1 MVFGCPKRFLL
12 AKEAAL
18 AFSMSLA
25 FGSLCRLFPCRCG
38 NINFEVIGA
47 AFGMCCKVVRALSA
61 GVVPVGVEPHGAV
74 GAFLLE
80 SFAWF
85 LYVKRLVVDLGLDVL
100 LVLFRMVGYQVQLP
114 PRRHIDS
121 SRPSVGR
128 RAAGAI
134 SLVASGGFLDYTD
147 DVLAEVSASSVGF
160 PSFWRNWRFTQLNNC
175 GHLCQSF
182 HFPLIGSSRPSV

>member
-12 AKEAAL
+12 ANEAAL

-147 DVLAEVSASSVGF
+147 DVLAEF
-160 PSFWRNWRFTQLNNC
+160 PRRRWFRSRWRRCRFTQLNDC
-175 GHLCQSF
+175 GNLCQSF
-182 HFPLIGSSRPSV
+182 HFPLNGSSRLSV